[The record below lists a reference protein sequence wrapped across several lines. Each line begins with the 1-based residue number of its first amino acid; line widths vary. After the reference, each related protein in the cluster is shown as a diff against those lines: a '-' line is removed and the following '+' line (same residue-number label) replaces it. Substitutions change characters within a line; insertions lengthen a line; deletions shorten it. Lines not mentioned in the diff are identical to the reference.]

1 MNGKQTLGQHWE
13 TFRPTK
19 AALVWSCVACTVGA
33 TVLGF
38 TWGGW
43 VTGGTA
49 RSMAEDAA
57 AGARSELAAAV
68 CVDRFKAGGDAS
80 AQLAALKG
88 LSGWDRGSF
97 IEKGGWAIMPDQAK
111 TTNKAAKLC
120 ADQLAQLDTLAAG
133 TAAAAQ

>member
-1 MNGKQTLGQHWE
+1 MNGKQTLGQRWE
-13 TFRPTK
+13 AFRPTK

-49 RSMAEDAA
+49 RAMAEDAA

-88 LSGWDRGSF
+88 LSGWERGSF
-97 IEKGGWAIMPDQAK
+97 VEKGGWATMPDKAEVTK
-111 TTNKAAKLC
+111 KAAGLC
-120 ADQLAQLDTLAAG
+120 ADQLARLDTLAAG
-133 TAAAAQ
+133 TAAAQ

>member
-1 MNGKQTLGQHWE
+1 MNGKQTLGQRWE

-19 AALVWSCVACTVGA
+19 AALVWSCAACTVGA

-88 LSGWDRGSF
+88 MSGWDRGSF
-97 IEKGGWAIMPDQAK
+97 VEKGGWAIMPDETK

-120 ADQLAQLDTLAAG
+120 ADHLAELDASAAG
-133 TAAAAQ
+133 TVAAQ